1 MAEITL
7 NGLYVYG
14 SFNGGSMYISEIKAG
29 GDEVILNKIAPEYID
44 NVLFVDFGPKSPYGY
59 QLITDISY
67 EELLEAFNSG
77 LCIIGRIYDGNGD
90 LKYTTKN
97 INIEHVIIESI

>member
-29 GDEVILNKIAPEYID
+29 GDDVVVNKITPEY
-44 NVLFVDFGPKSPYGY
+44 LETSPEPLKVVFYYGF
-59 QLITDISY
+59 SGY
-67 EELLEAFNSG
+67 EASCTFAEIEAAYRAG
-77 LCIIGRIYDGNGD
+77 RQIIGCTEVEFSGRLYESSN
-90 LKYTTKN
+90 
-97 INIEHVIIESI
+97 VIVEGPGEM